1 MKRNS
6 MTWKFIVPVVVSIFV
21 ILGLSGGFKYMRNSY
36 NMKADVEKK
45 VAALL
50 EIGSLSMVDPI

>member
-1 MKRNS
+1 